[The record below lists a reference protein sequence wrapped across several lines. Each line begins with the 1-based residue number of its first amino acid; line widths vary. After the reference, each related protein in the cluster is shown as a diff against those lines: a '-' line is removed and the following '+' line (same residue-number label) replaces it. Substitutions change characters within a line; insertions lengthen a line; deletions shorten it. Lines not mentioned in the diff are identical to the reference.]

1 MLNERLRAR
10 IEAVALRTMKD
21 RALIERAVQ
30 ASDVYGDPTGSDW
43 ETVAA
48 DVPCRVIRAN
58 RSTGSAIQETG
69 GQETLE
75 QEHQIVVPRWAA
87 VDIDQRVTVTSAIDG
102 TTAEYKVV
110 RITAGWTDEMF
121 RSYVAVRRYGQS

>member
-21 RALIERAVQ
+21 RALIEREVHTP
-30 ASDVYGDPTGSDW
+30 DIYGDPTDDAW

-48 DVPCRVIRAN
+48 NVPCRVIRAN
-58 RSTGSAIQETG
+58 RSTGSAVQETG

-75 QEHQIVVPRWAA
+75 MEHQIVVPRWAA
-87 VDIDQRVTVTSAIDG
+87 MDIDQRVTVTSAIDG
-102 TTAEYKVV
+102 TTTTYKVV
-110 RITAGWTDEMF
+110 RITAGWTDEVF
-121 RSYVAVRRYGQS
+121 RSYVVVRRYGES